1 MSKIELLNDLEKQ
14 RAALEKRISDLSEQV
29 KTLADYSE
37 EIKSVAKERG
47 LRLRDIAL
55 AIAPELNPETRGRKT
70 STGGGT
76 TSTRQPR
83 RVKVYRHPDTG
94 EVIETKGGNH
104 KLLKEWKSEYGAE
117 TVEGWVEKND

>member
-55 AIAPELNPETRGRKT
+55 AIAPN
-70 STGGGT
+70 
-76 TSTRQPR
+76 
-83 RVKVYRHPDTG
+83 
-94 EVIETKGGNH
+94 
-104 KLLKEWKSEYGAE
+104 
-117 TVEGWVEKND
+117 